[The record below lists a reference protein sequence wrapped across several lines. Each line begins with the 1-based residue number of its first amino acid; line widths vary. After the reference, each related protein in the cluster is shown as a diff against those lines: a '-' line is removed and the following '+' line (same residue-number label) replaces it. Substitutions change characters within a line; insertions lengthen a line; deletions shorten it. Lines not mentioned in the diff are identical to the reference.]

1 MSVFPTG
8 TQLRETL
15 FGLLVSGASKTI
27 PQTGLQTVF
36 NVGGG
41 RILLTSLLGLVS
53 VTPIGGVATTL
64 SVGVTPTGGASAP
77 SALCTATAITSS
89 PVGTTLLVPPA
100 QASAL
105 IVVGASGVQAGGSA
119 TAFGAGQ
126 IANGG
131 VALVSAGAITVTT
144 SASTTGAITWSITY
158 MPYDAAAF
166 VTAA

>member
-1 MSVFPTG
+1 VSVFPSG
-8 TQLRETL
+8 TQLREAL
-15 FGLLVSGASKTI
+15 FGLLVTGPSKTI
-27 PQTGLQTVF
+27 PGAGLQTIF
-36 NVGGG
+36 NVTGG

-53 VTPIGGVATTL
+53 VTAIGGTATTL

-77 SALCTATAITSS
+77 TALCTATAITSS
-89 PVGTTLLVPPA
+89 VVGTTFIVPPA
-100 QASAL
+100 QGSAL

-131 VALVSAGAITVTT
+131 LCLVSAGVITITT
-144 SASTTGAITWSITY
+144 SATTTGAVTWACTY
-158 MPYDAAAF
+158 MPYDAAAA